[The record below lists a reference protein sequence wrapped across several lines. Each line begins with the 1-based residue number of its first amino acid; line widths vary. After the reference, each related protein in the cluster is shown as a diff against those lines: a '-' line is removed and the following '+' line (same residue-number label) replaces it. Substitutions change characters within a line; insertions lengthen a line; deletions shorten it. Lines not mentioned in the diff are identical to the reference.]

1 MEIPEK
7 LLCMAEWGTEF
18 VEQKG
23 EQLTADCPF
32 CGKERHFF
40 VNTKN
45 FLWDCKRC
53 GLTGNRNQFLAEVHK
68 DLLRD
73 TTEGNLQKLSL
84 FRSIPISALRRWKVA
99 FCPYRNCFVIPV
111 WKNQN
116 VVDLRHYS
124 IGAKMI
130 STTGCQTD
138 LLGRNLLADTARS
151 NQHVYICA
159 GEFDAISMD
168 WLLRRNGIRGICLG
182 VPGEAT
188 FKKDWI
194 SLFNGR
200 NATVCFDNDDAGIR
214 ETVKR
219 INDLASNGSSIFA
232 VNWPEEYKKGYDI
245 NDFVKEKAIAENCNP
260 VEAYKELLS
269 YVVPAKTFLQK
280 YTTAAAPNSDM
291 PDNLDSSITLDNI
304 FEELSEN
311 KIYIND
317 NIRVGMQ
324 IAFATAVS
332 GRISCLY
339 DNPLWMFLVGS
350 PGSGKTIALSLFKEA
365 RAFAYFQSS
374 LKRESLI
381 SGMSLNG
388 SDPSILNVIGNR
400 CLVLKDFTE
409 ILDAPVTIRSEIFA
423 CLRGAYDGS
432 VDRLF
437 GNGIYRAY
445 TCNFPLLAGVTN
457 EIYAHS
463 TASMGERCL
472 KYCIKTTP
480 EDAETLQRYALLHAR
495 RKQNTQQINFLV
507 NSFLSREYDYSEA
520 GVDAMTPSWFEDA
533 ILPLARLVGHLRTP
547 VRRHLGG
554 WLQND
559 PAYAPEPETG
569 NRVAVQFQRLGI
581 SLAYVLGEPRI
592 NEYIYSIVKQVAY
605 DTIRGYVLQ
614 MVEYLFL
621 MRRNQITKKDL
632 MRDLA
637 ISSTT
642 LGKYLEDL
650 EILDILERKELPT
663 TGNNGRIQR
672 EYEWTLTRTVS
683 DCLTSLA
690 SSEKRI
696 GETLYV

>member
-18 VEQKG
+18 IEQKG
-23 EQLTADCPF
+23 EQLTAHCPF
-32 CGKERHFF
+32 CGKEKHFF

-53 GLTGNRNQFLAEVHK
+53 GLTGNRNRFLAEVHR

-73 TTEGNLQKLSL
+73 TTEGNLQKLSNY
-84 FRSIPISALRRWKVA
+84 RSIPISALRRWKIA
-99 FCPYRNCFVIPV
+99 YCPFKNCFVIPV
-111 WKNQN
+111 WKNQT
-116 VVDLRHYS
+116 VVDLRHYQ

-130 STTGCQTD
+130 STVGCQTD
-138 LLGRNLLADTARS
+138 LLGRNLLSDTARN

-159 GEFDAISMD
+159 GEFDTIALD
-168 WLLRRNGIRGICLG
+168 WLLRRNGIRGICVG
-182 VPGEAT
+182 VPGEQT

-200 NATVCFDNDDAGIR
+200 NITVCFDNDEAGIR
-214 ETVKR
+214 ETSKR
-219 INDLASNGSSIFA
+219 INDLVSNGSSIFA
-232 VNWPEEYKKGYDI
+232 VNWPEEFKKGYDV
-245 NDFVKEKAIAENCNP
+245 NDFVKEHAIAENCNP
-260 VEAYKELLS
+260 VVAYKQFLE
-269 YVVPAKTFLQK
+269 YIVPAKTFLQK
-280 YTTAAAPNSDM
+280 YAAPTSPNPDM
-291 PDNLDSSITLDNI
+291 PDNLDSSITLDNV
-304 FEELSEN
+304 FEELQQN

-317 NIRVGMQ
+317 NIRIGMQ
-324 IAFATAVS
+324 IAFATAIS
-332 GRISCLY
+332 GRISCLH
-339 DNPLWMFLVGS
+339 DNPLWTFLVGS
-350 PGSGKTIALSLFKEA
+350 PGSGKTIVLSLFKEA
-365 RAFAYFQSS
+365 KAFAYFQSS

-388 SDPSILNVIGNR
+388 NDPSILNVIGNR

-409 ILDAPVTIRSEIFA
+409 VLEAPVTIRSEVFA
-423 CLRGAYDGS
+423 TLRGAYDGS

-437 GNGIYRAY
+437 GNGLYRAY

-457 EIYAHS
+457 EIYAYS

-472 KYCIKTTP
+472 KYCITSTP

-520 GVDAMTPSWFEDA
+520 TIDAMTPAWFEDA

-569 NRVAVQFQRLGI
+569 NRVVVQLQRLGI
-581 SLAYVLGEPRI
+581 SLAYVLGETRI
-592 NEYIYSIVKQVAY
+592 NEYIYSVCKRVAR

-621 MRRNQITKKDL
+621 MRRQQITK
-632 MRDLA
+632 RDL
-637 ISSTT
+637 IRDLGINSNT

-650 EILDILERKELPT
+650 EILDILEKKELPT

-672 EYEWTLTRTVS
+672 EYEWKLTQTITA
-683 DCLTSLA
+683 CLTSLDLC
-690 SSEKRI
+690 EKNS
-696 GETLYV
+696 GEIHYV